1 MGWSWPRRRTVSLPA
16 PGEGR
21 GAAKHMLE
29 RSSAVKDADDKHGAT
44 GARRLRYVPTYMLR
58 GLQML
63 LDFDPLD

>member
-1 MGWSWPRRRTVSLPA
+1 
-16 PGEGR
+16 
-21 GAAKHMLE
+21 MLE